1 MEIDKRI
8 QKIIDNVEKII
19 KGKRDKIILSLV
31 PLVSEGHLIYIDIP
45 GVGKTTLGEAIA
57 NSIETKTSRIQFTA
71 DLLPSDIIGVS
82 IFNRENN
89 AFEFKKGP
97 IFANIVIADEINRAP
112 PKTQSALLEG
122 MSERSVT
129 VDNITYALPTP
140 FLVIATENPVEFTG
154 TYALLESELDR
165 FMISLDIGYP
175 DSKTELEILAEDRR
189 LEAKDLKNVVT
200 MDEIKEV
207 IDEAKQVSIDES
219 VLKYLYEIVQKT
231 RVHRSIKL
239 GISTRGMIDYMKAAK
254 GLAKILG
261 RSFVIPDDIKTLAKP
276 VIKHRL
282 IFKEKDLRSQDEII
296 EDILNETKVPV

>member
-1 MEIDKRI
+1 
-8 QKIIDNVEKII
+8 
-19 KGKRDKIILSLV
+19 
-31 PLVSEGHLIYIDIP
+31 
-45 GVGKTTLGEAIA
+45 
-57 NSIETKTSRIQFTA
+57 
-71 DLLPSDIIGVS
+71 
-82 IFNRENN
+82 
-89 AFEFKKGP
+89 
-97 IFANIVIADEINRAP
+97 
-112 PKTQSALLEG
+112 
-122 MSERSVT
+122 
-129 VDNITYALPTP
+129 
-140 FLVIATENPVEFTG
+140 LVIATENPVEFTG